1 MDQDLD
7 DKAPSLGGLQET
19 LRRYRSLVESQG
31 WAELHEV
38 AQAQATAREG
48 PVLRSATE
56 AGNVGEHNFMKGEAC
71 GIRSLLA
78 LPYTI
83 IEQTEGMI
91 LELKE
96 KADDEPEVPAV

>member
-1 MDQDLD
+1 
-7 DKAPSLGGLQET
+7 
-19 LRRYRSLVESQG
+19 
-31 WAELHEV
+31 
-38 AQAQATAREG
+38 
-48 PVLRSATE
+48 
-56 AGNVGEHNFMKGEAC
+56 MKGEAC